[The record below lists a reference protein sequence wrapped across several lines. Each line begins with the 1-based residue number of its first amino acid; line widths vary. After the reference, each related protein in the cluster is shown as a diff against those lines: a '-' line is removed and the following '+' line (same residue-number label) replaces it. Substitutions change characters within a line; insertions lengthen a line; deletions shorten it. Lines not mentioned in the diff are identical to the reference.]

1 MLKCDALQPINNDKT
16 IQLSFQGSVLAFDFG
31 EKRVGVA
38 HGEHLIGIAH
48 PLTTIQAESSKDK
61 LSAIDALVHE
71 WQPST
76 LVVGLPAHLDG
87 AQHEL
92 TALCQKFARRLDGRY
107 HLPVVLIDERLSSAQ
122 ASQTLNELGIR
133 GRQQKPLLDQ
143 IAAQIILQ
151 SYFDQIQQT
160 RPYEHTT

>member
-76 LVVGLPAHLDG
+76 LVVGLPAVHGDTKGFSFCHEVLVDRFERGG
-87 AQHEL
+87 AVD
-92 TALCQKFARRLDGRY
+92 FG
-107 HLPVVLIDERLSSAQ
+107 LP
-122 ASQTLNELGIR
+122 
-133 GRQQKPLLDQ
+133 
-143 IAAQIILQ
+143 
-151 SYFDQIQQT
+151 
-160 RPYEHTT
+160 

>member
-1 MLKCDALQPINNDKT
+1 MLKCGALQAINNDKT
-16 IQLSFQGSVLAFDFG
+16 IQLSFQGSVLAFDYG

-38 HGEHLIGIAH
+38 SGEHLIGIAH
-48 PLTTIQAESSKDK
+48 PLTTIQAESTKDK
-61 LSAIDALVHE
+61 LNAIDALVQE
-71 WQPST
+71 WQPTT
-76 LVVGLPAHLDG
+76 LVVGLPAYLDG
-87 AQHEL
+87 AQHAL